1 MRVSGIDCVV
11 PHIEVKEGVELPKFI
26 RTITV
31 ETAKE
36 EQEIRLFLTG
46 ALSVDNGGCHALG
59 RGFEGVEFD
68 SRVQYDLDT
77 HNSSNA
83 LAINPDVSNGIRA
96 LGNEATKDADLKFN
110 YSLEEKLRII
120 DTLASVLKRENSV
133 FHEHTKETE
142 EKLLALIRSI

>member
-46 ALSVDNGGCHALG
+46 ALSIDNG
-59 RGFEGVEFD
+59 
-68 SRVQYDLDT
+68 
-77 HNSSNA
+77 SNA
-83 LAINPDVSNGIRA
+83 LAINPDVSNGSRA

-133 FHEHTKETE
+133 FHEHTKETK

>member
-46 ALSVDNGGCHALG
+46 ALSIDNG
-59 RGFEGVEFD
+59 
-68 SRVQYDLDT
+68 
-77 HNSSNA
+77 SNA
-83 LAINPDVSNGIRA
+83 LAVDPDVSNGSRA
-96 LGNEATKDADLKFN
+96 LGNEATKYADLKFN

>member
-46 ALSVDNGGCHALG
+46 ALSIDNG
-59 RGFEGVEFD
+59 
-68 SRVQYDLDT
+68 
-77 HNSSNA
+77 SNA
-83 LAINPDVSNGIRA
+83 LAVDPDVSNGSRA
-96 LGNEATKDADLKFN
+96 LGNEATKYADLKFN

-120 DTLASVLKRENSV
+120 DTLASILKRENSV
-133 FHEHTKETE
+133 FHEHTKETK

>member
-1 MRVSGIDCVV
+1 M
-11 PHIEVKEGVELPKFI
+11 
-26 RTITV
+26 

-68 SRVQYDLDT
+68 SRVQHDLDT

-83 LAINPDVSNGIRA
+83 LAINPDVSNGSRA

-120 DTLASVLKRENSV
+120 DTLAFVLKRENSV